1 MKLSRFLLAVAAVF
15 GLASCLEIKS
25 TVTVNKDGTATVE
38 ETVLL
43 GAQLAAMMAQGGG
56 AGGPG
61 DQLKGLV
68 MDKEKAAERAKQLGE
83 GVTVKSVEEV
93 KSPDGKSGNK
103 VTFAVADIRKLK
115 YKPNT
120 PEEKKDGEKNK
131 DDDLIT
137 FGLEGSTLTIHN
149 PSADKKR
156 EGDGKPKK
164 SAEEI
169 AQMKAQV
176 GMMKPMFAGM
186 RMTIEVK
193 SASGIASTDAS
204 HQNGDSISYLDI
216 QFDKLLDNIEVF
228 AEIME
233 TGEGGMT
240 MAEAAKKFE
249 KVEGLQIEGKST
261 VKVEL
266 K

>member
-1 MKLSRFLLAVAAVF
+1 MKLPRFLLAVAAVF
-15 GLASCLEIKS
+15 GLSSCLEIKS
-25 TVTVNKDGTATVE
+25 TVIVNKDGSATIE
-38 ETVLL
+38 ESVLL

-61 DQLKGLV
+61 DQLKDIV
-68 MDKEKAAERAKQLGE
+68 MDKAKAEERAKQLGE

-93 KSPDGKSGNK
+93 KTPDGKSGTK
-103 VTFAVADIRKLK
+103 VVFAAADIRKIK

-120 PEEKKDGEKNK
+120 PDEKKKSEDN
-131 DDDLIT
+131 DSAMT
-137 FGLEGSTLTIHN
+137 FTLEGSTLTLNN
-149 PSADKKR
+149 PDAEKKQGGG
-156 EGDGKPKK
+156 GDKPKK

-186 RMTIEVK
+186 RMTVEVK
-193 SASGIASTDAS
+193 SATGIASTDAS
-204 HQNGDSISYLDI
+204 HFKDDAVSILDI
-216 QFDKLLDNIEVF
+216 QFDKLLDNMDAF

-233 TGEGGMT
+233 SGEGGMS

-249 KVEGLQIEGKST
+249 KVEGLKIEGKKA
-261 VKVEL
+261 VKIEL